1 MQYVI
6 EMLKM
11 KTSIILCVFKNWIME
26 WVQDKVDQF
35 CVKLQV
41 FAKCHAL
48 TCYKIIIM
56 PNLLLN

>member
-11 KTSIILCVFKNWIME
+11 KISISFCVIKNLIMGL
-26 WVQDKVDQF
+26 VQNKVDHF

-41 FAKCHAL
+41 FAKCHGL
-48 TCYKIIIM
+48 TCHKIIIM